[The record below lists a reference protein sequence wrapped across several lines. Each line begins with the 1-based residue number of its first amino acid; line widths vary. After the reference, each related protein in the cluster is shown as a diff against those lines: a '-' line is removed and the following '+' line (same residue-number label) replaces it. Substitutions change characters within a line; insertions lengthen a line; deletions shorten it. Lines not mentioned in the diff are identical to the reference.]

1 MTSGDLIFWIWL
13 AEALGA
19 GSTGFR
25 RVIGLYESSYDLF
38 HAEES
43 EIERIPGLSERAR
56 IALCNKNLQP
66 ASDIIDR
73 CEKLG
78 ITAIHYGDER
88 YPRVL
93 REIDQPPIVLYC
105 KGTLPDWN
113 GRLCIGMVGTR
124 RMSMYGLRSAYR
136 ISYELASLGAIV
148 VSGMAAGIDGVCAAA
163 TLKAGGS
170 TVAVLG
176 CGVDV
181 IYPRHHEMLY
191 GEIAHHGLI
200 LSEYP
205 PGMCPN
211 SYHFPVRNRIISG
224 LSQATVVVEAGIK
237 SGSLIT
243 AKNAILQGRA
253 VFALPANVG
262 SVGAEGTNGLL
273 RDGAK
278 PALDASDIA
287 SPYEYIYSATLD
299 IEKMK
304 AVYAAALEPDMAY
317 LTRMGVIEQSASISA
332 QPTPTPA
339 PVPPRRARREASQ
352 PSEIKEAPR
361 TSPKAE
367 AACPPE
373 NVPKQTPDAILSS
386 LSPVQLSVLENIPDD
401 RAVATD
407 LLFGIGYPHGEIM
420 AALTMLEI
428 MGLVQKLPGSMYKK
442 A

>member
-1 MTSGDLIFWIWL
+1 MTGGELIFWVWL

-38 HAEES
+38 HADES

-66 ASDIIDR
+66 ASDILDR
-73 CEKLG
+73 CEKQG
-78 ITAIHYGDER
+78 ISVISYGDER

-93 REIDQPPIVLYC
+93 REIDQPPVVLYC

-136 ISYELASLGAIV
+136 ISYELASLGAVV

-163 TLKAGGS
+163 ALKAGGS

-181 IYPRHHEMLY
+181 IYPRHHEALY
-191 GEIAHHGLI
+191 GEISSHGLL

-205 PGMCPN
+205 PGTRPN

-299 IEKMK
+299 IERMK
-304 AVYAAALEPDMAY
+304 ASHAAASEPDMAY
-317 LTRMGVIEQSASISA
+317 LTRMGVIEQSASMSA
-332 QPTPTPA
+332 QPAPA
-339 PVPPRRARREASQ
+339 PVPPRRAPKRESAPQRPERRQA
-352 PSEIKEAPR
+352 PVAEAP
-361 TSPKAE
+361 SA
-367 AACPPE
+367 PE
-373 NVPKQTPDAILSS
+373 NAPKQTPDAILSS
-386 LSPVQLSVLENIPDD
+386 LSPVQLAVLENIPDD

-407 LLFGIGYPHGEIM
+407 LLFGIGHPHGEIM